1 MRVRPGRAGGR
12 GNEARFPLSA
22 RAGGSSAEMV
32 VTGKPVRVD
41 PSRNEKGRRRSD
53 PDAALHI
60 RTVVVGPF
68 DQGMLIW

>member
-1 MRVRPGRAGGR
+1 
-12 GNEARFPLSA
+12 
-22 RAGGSSAEMV
+22 MV